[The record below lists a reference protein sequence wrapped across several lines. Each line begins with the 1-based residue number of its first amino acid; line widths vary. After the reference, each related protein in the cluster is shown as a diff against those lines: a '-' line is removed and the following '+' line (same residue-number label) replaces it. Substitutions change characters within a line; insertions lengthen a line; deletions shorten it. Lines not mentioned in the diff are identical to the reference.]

1 MMLRFRPI
9 VNTVLVVLFLMA
21 VGAIFCLRRPA
32 QPEHLDAVDLTPS
45 PMPDDL
51 FVGDEMVPPVPLAE
65 FDLMNHTGER
75 VSNADLHSKTT
86 LLSFA
91 YTSCPDTCP
100 VMFGR
105 FLGVQEEFGVAIG
118 ADVEL
123 VFITVDPEV
132 DTPERLQRHAEALD
146 GKWYFLTEELAAMQ
160 KVWEDFRV
168 YVEKEGA
175 LVGHSNVTYLIDN
188 LGLIR
193 VRYSGLP
200 PTSIFVAD
208 LQKLLDE

>member
-1 MMLRFRPI
+1 MLRFRPI
-9 VNTVLVVLFLMA
+9 VNTVLVVLLLMA
-21 VGAIFCLRRPA
+21 VGAVFWLRRPA
-32 QPEHLDAVDLTPS
+32 QPGYLDTVDLTPP

-65 FDLMNHTGER
+65 FDLINFSGER
-75 VSNADLHSKTT
+75 VSNADLQGKTT

-100 VMFGR
+100 AMFGR
-105 FLGVQEEFGVAIG
+105 FLGVQEEFGAAIG

-123 VFITVDPEV
+123 VFVTVDPEV
-132 DTPERLQRHAEALD
+132 DTPERLQRHAEAID

-175 LVGHSNVTYLIDN
+175 LVGHSNVTYLIDD

>member
-1 MMLRFRPI
+1 MLRFRPI
-9 VNTVLVVLFLMA
+9 VKTVLVVLLLMA
-21 VGAIFCLRRPA
+21 VGAVFWLQRPA
-32 QPEHLDAVDLTPS
+32 QPRYLDTVNLTPP

-65 FDLMNHTGER
+65 FDLINHTGER
-75 VSNADLHSKTT
+75 VSNADLQGKTT

-105 FLGVQEEFGVAIG
+105 FLGVQKEFGAAIG

-132 DTPERLQRHAEALD
+132 DTPERLQRHAEAMD
-146 GKWYFLTEELAAMQ
+146 GKWYFLTEELAVMQ
-160 KVWEDFRV
+160 IVWENFRV